1 MAAPQKTR
9 PHPNPQTETGTL
21 FGRRV
26 FEDVMK
32 ALEMRSSWI
41 FQAGPKANDT
51 CLYETEKVRRRY
63 RGCAHGQTEA
73 ETG

>member
-1 MAAPQKTR
+1 
-9 PHPNPQTETGTL
+9 
-21 FGRRV
+21 
-26 FEDVMK
+26 MK
-32 ALEMRSSWI
+32 ALGMRSSWI

-63 RGCAHGQTEA
+63 RGCAHGRTEA